1 MRKLLAMLALPL
13 LALSACSEETKE
25 EIADILI
32 ISQDKVAFPKE
43 GGVTGQGENPVYY
56 A

>member
-25 EIADILI
+25 EIADVG
-32 ISQDKVAFPKE
+32 S
-43 GGVTGQGENPVYY
+43 GGKPCVLRIDLL
-56 A
+56 